1 MLRVPGGGGVRESV
15 YVHVT
20 WSPAERLTLV
30 VPVTTLVV
38 KELQPVADVQE
49 MSVTCQSSGTSSV
62 NVQGGSPGRVSPRT
76 CVNGAAETV
85 CPALTSSEKTPPGL
99 NERLPWNGK
108 ICVAAAGSETRFT
121 TVIVPLRGGGET

>member
-1 MLRVPGGGGVRESV
+1 MQ
-15 YVHVT
+15 VT
-20 WSPAERLTLV
+20 WSPAARVTLV
-30 VPVTTLVV
+30 VPAATLVV
-38 KELQPVADVQE
+38 KELPPSSDVQE

-85 CPALTSSEKTPPGL
+85 CPALTWSEKTPPGL

-108 ICVAAAGSETRFT
+108 ICVAAAASVTCLI
-121 TVIVPLRGGGET
+121 TVMVPLLGGGDT